1 MTQSLPSLPPRL
13 AGLADV
19 VSNLSWSWNRDARAL
34 FREMDTQLWRRCRYD
49 PIRLLREID
58 RNRLNQC
65 ANDAG
70 FVERYDRVMAW
81 YAAEQSSA
89 DTWYAKSFP
98 DHGGRTTA
106 YFCAE
111 FGLHHTVPIYSGG
124 LGVLAG
130 DHCKAASDLG
140 VPLVGVGILYRAGY
154 FNQRLRSDGWQEET
168 DDHFDLGATPLEQ
181 MPAPGG
187 GSVLA
192 TVRFA
197 GRDIHVSAWRLRV
210 GRVPVYLLDSD
221 LAENHPDD
229 RQLLSQL
236 YPGGPELRIRQEWL
250 LGVAGVRVL
259 RTLGVNPAVWHANE
273 GHAAFMMIERLREEM
288 AAGASFDDAVGRIR
302 ATTCFTT
309 HTPVAAGHDAFGRDL
324 LAQCVEPGGDGGRPD
339 SLTLDRVMALGATP
353 HRGNDVFDVTASAIR
368 LSERVNAVSR
378 AHETVTRRIW
388 APLWP
393 STPEADVPIH
403 HVTNGV
409 HISTW
414 MANGMIGLLDTH
426 LGSNWGARADQPET
440 WQRVLSLDDAEL
452 WRVHERLKHTLL
464 PLAREEARRS
474 FASRHRDADQLIGSG
489 ILLDPDVLTIG
500 FARRFATYKRAN
512 LVFHDVERLIR
523 ILTDSARPVQLV
535 FAGKAHPA
543 DVPGKQ
549 LLEEVYRT
557 TCDPR
562 FAGRIA
568 FLENYDMHIAHVL
581 VQGVDLWLNTPRVPL
596 EAAGTSGMKAAL
608 NGVPQLST
616 LDGWWAEGY
625 NGKNGWVIDTLPNE
639 PDNDDAV
646 AHAAERLYDLLEH
659 EIVPMYYDTSAN
671 GIPSRWTDVM
681 KNAICAAGGYFTSAR
696 MVTEY
701 VRDFYVPAMGSPAE
715 PSIVG

>member
-1 MTQSLPSLPPRL
+1 MISSLPPLPPRL

-19 VSNLSWSWNRDARAL
+19 VSNLAWSWNRDARGL
-34 FREMDTQLWRRCRYD
+34 FREMDERLWRRCRYD
-49 PIRLLREID
+49 PIRLLREISRARLD
-58 RNRLNQC
+58 RC
-65 ANDAG
+65 AADPT
-70 FVERYDRVMAW
+70 FVARYDGVMAW
-81 YAAEQSSA
+81 FAAEQSTTN
-89 DTWYAKSFP
+89 TWYAKSYP
-98 DHGGRTTA
+98 MLAGRTTA

-111 FGLHHTVPIYSGG
+111 FGLHHSVPIYSGG

-140 VPLVGVGILYRAGY
+140 VPLIGVGILYRAGY

-168 DDHFDLGATPLEQ
+168 NDHFDLAATPLERIS
-181 MPAPGG
+181 GTDG
-187 GSVLA
+187 RTSLA
-192 TVRFA
+192 TVRLA
-197 GRDIHVSAWRLRV
+197 GRDVHVSAWRLGV
-210 GRVPVYLLDSD
+210 GRVPVYLLDSN
-221 LAENHPDD
+221 LEENHPDD

-236 YPGGPELRIRQEWL
+236 YQGGAELRIRQEWL

-259 RTLGVNPAVWHANE
+259 RALGVNPAAWHANE
-273 GHAAFMMIERLREEM
+273 GHAAFMMVERLREETE
-288 AAGASFDDAVGRIR
+288 AGASFEAAVARIR

-309 HTPVAAGHDAFGRDL
+309 HTPVAAGHDTFGRDL
-324 LAQCVEPGGDGGRPD
+324 LAQCVEPGSAGAFD
-339 SLTLDRVMALGATP
+339 LDRVMALGFNP
-353 HRGNDVFDVTASAIR
+353 QRGKDVFDVTASAIR

-378 AHETVTRRIW
+378 AHETITRRIW

-393 STPEADVPIH
+393 ATREADVPIG

-414 MANGMIGLLDTH
+414 MANPMIGLLDKH
-426 LGSNWGARADQPET
+426 LGSDWGARAERPET
-440 WQRVLSLDDAEL
+440 WQRVLSLDDTEL
-452 WRVHERLKHTLL
+452 WHVHRRLKAALL
-464 PLAREEARRS
+464 PLAREESRRAFAARQ
-474 FASRHRDADQLIGSG
+474 RDADQLIGSG

-562 FAGRIA
+562 FEGRIA
-568 FLENYDMHIAHVL
+568 FFENYDMHIAHVL

-616 LDGWWAEGY
+616 LDGWWAEGF
-625 NGKNGWVIDTLPNE
+625 NGKNGWVIDTLPDE

-646 AHAAERLYDLLEH
+646 AHAAEHIYDLLER
-659 EIVPMYYDTSAN
+659 EIVPMYYDATGN
-671 GIPSRWTDVM
+671 GVPFRWATVM

-701 VRDFYVPAMGSPAE
+701 VRDFYVPAMSSPAD
-715 PSIVG
+715 

>member
-1 MTQSLPSLPPRL
+1 MNSSLPPLPPRI

-19 VSNLSWSWNRDARAL
+19 VSNLAWSWNRDARAL
-34 FREMDTQLWRRCRYD
+34 FREMDERLWRRCRYD
-49 PIRLLREID
+49 PIRLLREIGPA
-58 RNRLNQC
+58 RLERC
-65 ANDAG
+65 AADSS
-70 FVERYDRVMAW
+70 FVDRYDRVMAW
-81 YAAEQSSA
+81 FASEQSA
-89 DTWYAKSFP
+89 TDTWFAKSYPMF
-98 DHGGRTTA
+98 GGRTTA

-111 FGLHHTVPIYSGG
+111 FGLHHSVPIYSGG

-168 DDHFDLGATPLEQ
+168 NDHFDLATTPLEKVSG
-181 MPAPGG
+181 PDGNTN
-187 GSVLA
+187 LA
-192 TVRFA
+192 TVRLA
-197 GRDIHVSAWRLRV
+197 GRDVHVSAWRLRV
-210 GRVPVYLLDSD
+210 GRIEVYLLDSNLD
-221 LAENHPDD
+221 ENHPDD

-236 YPGGPELRIRQEWL
+236 YSGGADLRVRQEWL

-259 RTLGVNPAVWHANE
+259 RALGINPAAWHANE
-273 GHAAFMMIERLREEM
+273 GHAAFMMIERLCEEM
-288 AAGASFDDAVGRIR
+288 QNLGEGSFDAAVARIR
-302 ATTCFTT
+302 ATTCFAT

-324 LAQCVEPGGDGGRPD
+324 LAQCVEPGSGPLD
-339 SLTLDRVMALGATP
+339 LDRVMALGFNP
-353 HRGNDVFDVTASAIR
+353 ERGQDVFDVTASAIR

-378 AHETVTRRIW
+378 AHEMVTRRIW

-393 STPEADVPIH
+393 TTPEADVPIG

-414 MANGMIGLLDTH
+414 MANPMIGLLDKH
-426 LGSNWGARADQPET
+426 LGSDWGARTDRPET
-440 WQRVLSLDDAEL
+440 WEQVLSVDDAEL
-452 WRVHERLKHTLL
+452 WHVHRRLKAALL
-464 PLAREEARRS
+464 PLAREESRRA
-474 FASRHRDADQLIGSG
+474 FASRQRDTDQIIGSG

-523 ILTDSARPVQLV
+523 ILTDGSRPVQLV

-562 FAGRIA
+562 FQGRIA
-568 FLENYDMHIAHVL
+568 FFENYDMHIAHVL

-646 AHAAERLYDLLEH
+646 AHAAEHVYDLLER
-659 EIVPMYYDTSAN
+659 EIVPMYYDATGNNA
-671 GIPSRWTDVM
+671 PSRWMAVM
-681 KNAICAAGGYFTSAR
+681 KNAICAAGVYFTASR

-701 VRDFYVPAMGSPAE
+701 VRDYYVPAMSSPAD
-715 PSIVG
+715 